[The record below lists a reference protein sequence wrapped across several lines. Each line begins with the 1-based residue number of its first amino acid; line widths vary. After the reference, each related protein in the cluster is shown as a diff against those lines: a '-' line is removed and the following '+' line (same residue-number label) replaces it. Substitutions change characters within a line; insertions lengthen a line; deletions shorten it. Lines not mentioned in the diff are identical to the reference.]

1 MLTEQR
7 HEEILKIVNEQKSVT
22 LQELKDRLN
31 TSEST
36 IRRDL
41 TALHQMGRLV
51 KVFGGAVSAEF
62 GYSTEEEVVE
72 HRAGVNT
79 EAKKAIS
86 ARAAQLIGPGSLVY
100 IDAGTTTGC
109 MIEYLTE
116 KNAVYVTNGINHA
129 ARLSAAG
136 FRVILTGGELKQTTE
151 AVIGHEAI
159 IQLQKYNFS
168 IGFFGANGVTKHEGF
183 TTPDPQEAAVKEWA
197 MKKCRKKYV
206 LCDSSKFGQVTPVTF
221 GAYKDAV
228 IITEREPE
236 GYKGEANIV
245 IVKE

>member
-1 MLTEQR
+1 M
-7 HEEILKIVNEQKSVT
+7 
-22 LQELKDRLN
+22 
-31 TSEST
+31 
-36 IRRDL
+36 
-41 TALHQMGRLV
+41 
-51 KVFGGAVSAEF
+51 
-62 GYSTEEEVVE
+62 
-72 HRAGVNT
+72 
-79 EAKKAIS
+79 
-86 ARAAQLIGPGSLVY
+86 
-100 IDAGTTTGC
+100 
-109 MIEYLTE
+109 
-116 KNAVYVTNGINHA
+116 
-129 ARLSAAG
+129 
-136 FRVILTGGELKQTTE
+136 ILTGGELKQTTE